1 MIKVE
6 VLEDFNLK
14 AFNELKNIVRK
25 TTNNEKNKL
34 YQGDIFECDKEMADY
49 LLGNNVLKRAVV
61 KVIEVEP
68 IKEKEPVEDVTIVC
82 MEEKV
87 KTTKK
92 KKSSKK

>member
-14 AFNELKNIVRK
+14 AFDELKNIVRK

-61 KVIEVEP
+61 RVIEVEP
-68 IKEKEPVEDVTIVC
+68 EVIIN
-82 MEEKV
+82 EEKLKEV
-87 KTTKK
+87 ISNKPKK